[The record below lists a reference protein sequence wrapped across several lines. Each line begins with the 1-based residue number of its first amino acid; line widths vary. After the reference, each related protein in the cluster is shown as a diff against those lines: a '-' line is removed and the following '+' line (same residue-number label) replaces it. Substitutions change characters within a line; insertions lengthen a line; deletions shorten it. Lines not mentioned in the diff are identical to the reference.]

1 MKKQLFTLALV
12 TLGVAACYGQGTI
25 ALNNSVGTPIRI
37 DSNGDGIWQST
48 DRLAT
53 TADGINVEVWWGTGA
68 ELSMAP
74 GGGTVGANGVITG
87 NNLPNFQIAGSTE
100 GATVNLQIRAR
111 GPGGLFAETKVA
123 QVTLGPASGPGTVIW
138 QGITGTNPNRFTPLG
153 VVPEPSTIAL
163 GVLGLGS
170 LLIFRR
176 RK

>member
-1 MKKQLFTLALV
+1 MKKQLLTLALV
-12 TLGVAACYGQGTI
+12 TLAAAASYAQGTI
-25 ALNNSVGTPIRI
+25 ALNNSVGTPVRV
-37 DSNGDGIWQST
+37 DVNGDGIWQST
-48 DRLAT
+48 DRLPS
-53 TADGINVEVWWGTGA
+53 TADGLAVEVWWGTGA

-87 NNLPNFQIAGSTE
+87 NNLANFQIVGSAE

-111 GPGGLFAETKVA
+111 GNGLSGETKVA

-138 QGITGTNPNRFTPLG
+138 QGITGVNPNRFTPLV

-170 LLIFRR
+170 LLLFRR